1 MGTDCIGSWAQ
12 HFSAR
17 MKSNLWYRVIM
28 IRTIIVKVPWYIG
41 LDSWLWIRRLRVQF
55 LSMHGT
61 YVLQLDISSTLL
73 LSTQVLAFW
82 RGLSAEVYIRHGFN
96 KTNCENQVNARALG
110 ISRGAFSILAW
121 ISYIN
126 LCFILDFSTEMV
138 AANQRPHT
146 VSFASGKDHWTLH
159 TVRYTM

>member
-1 MGTDCIGSWAQ
+1 MACRTMQLRFLKLGTVLTYA
-12 HFSAR
+12 F
-17 MKSNLWYRVIM
+17 KSNLWYRVIM

-41 LDSWLWIRRLRVQF
+41 LDSWLWITRLRVQF
-55 LSMHGT
+55 LSMPGI

-96 KTNCENQVNARALG
+96 ETNCENRVNARALG
-110 ISRGAFSILAW
+110 ISQGAFSILAW

-138 AANQRPHT
+138 ACQSAT
-146 VSFASGKDHWTLH
+146 AYSI
-159 TVRYTM
+159 VRIW